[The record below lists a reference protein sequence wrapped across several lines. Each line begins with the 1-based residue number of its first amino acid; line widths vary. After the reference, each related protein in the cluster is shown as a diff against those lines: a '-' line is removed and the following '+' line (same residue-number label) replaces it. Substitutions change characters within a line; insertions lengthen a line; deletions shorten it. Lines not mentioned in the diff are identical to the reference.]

1 MARCTLDDLVPS
13 LRCNRIFLE
22 PFNGSYSEYQVK
34 IDASVYD
41 TVEDERG
48 IANYLLT
55 DTFKENILVLGVFSR
70 DKSVKE
76 FVDFLKINFP
86 APIQSYLFNI
96 TMVIA
101 AFEGSTVEHV
111 YETQQSNYSLFGISS
126 IFRTNSFRNTFRRL
140 FEKVKNSNFDIK
152 IINFAHYTNELIE
165 NFGSIKLD
173 PEGDMI
179 YDLKIPKEDLSFTN
193 NVSVEDC
200 YFHCIS
206 YFNTSEATGLDIP
219 IDLETISYFYN
230 AIDECHILQSKKPAS
245 PNVQDFRLSERIGE
259 IIRPDRISD
268 YDNVIDEVSLISD
281 SDNVHNSSI
290 MSELYS
296 SYVSMKSGDKP
307 YTYNIFYL
315 NVYEM
320 CRRNSKLSFMYDNIN
335 VSTNQLEI
343 LNISVVRNRIDSPS
357 TERHIIPSYNII
369 ESQGKISQNIRQYS
383 FRDISFSDL
392 TYGKYRYTVEFEF
405 IDPIYKILEQA
416 IKVTKQFSS
425 RLFSA
430 INYIHNN
437 PQSYNELRDELSQ
450 VAQADIRAILGTPQ
464 EMFIF
469 SLGYGILFKMLT
481 GVNFND
487 IQSEMAS
494 FLTGGVERRLLEN
507 MHRVVQDTISS
518 ANNFI
523 EVDSINNSS
532 SNAGSSTSKVVNCSR
547 VWNTVVDATVFDKG
561 MVSLIPRNTTSLTEG
576 EFEDRMGYELEKHGY
591 QLGSAEDVKNLGFVT
606 PSSIDD
612 SIIFSDDS
620 REAFLRL
627 FSNIFG
633 KTGTSRKEEELSLS
647 LLNSNP
653 DGYVKTVSEIKGNSG
668 IFESFLS
675 TLGGTITNE
684 TLADINTQADIGR
697 INNFSIG
704 IDNGENISKSQKS
717 GFGTLTR
724 VSDEDAIDLE
734 DQRAQ
739 IKQNLLIEKSKTE
752 DITMRMLVDMQG
764 YGLLDR
770 KEYVQGDKKDRR
782 FDYNFNFISNASG
795 KPYPSLFHRTEKYFR
810 LSENG
815 SGDAS
820 LMAISRFIMDN
831 TYMIFYLKGF
841 DENMNPQWSQL
852 VDFESVKQLV
862 GGSNYTSNS
871 VLCKFKRYQDSKM
884 QIGQGSTSDREIMS
898 RYFYLN
904 VN

>member
-1 MARCTLDDLVPS
+1 MA
-13 LRCNRIFLE
+13 N
-22 PFNGSYSEYQVK
+22 
-34 IDASVYD
+34 
-41 TVEDERG
+41 
-48 IANYLLT
+48 
-55 DTFKENILVLGVFSR
+55 
-70 DKSVKE
+70 
-76 FVDFLKINFP
+76 
-86 APIQSYLFNI
+86 
-96 TMVIA
+96 
-101 AFEGSTVEHV
+101 
-111 YETQQSNYSLFGISS
+111 
-126 IFRTNSFRNTFRRL
+126 
-140 FEKVKNSNFDIK
+140 
-152 IINFAHYTNELIE
+152 
-165 NFGSIKLD
+165 
-173 PEGDMI
+173 
-179 YDLKIPKEDLSFTN
+179 
-193 NVSVEDC
+193 
-200 YFHCIS
+200 
-206 YFNTSEATGLDIP
+206 
-219 IDLETISYFYN
+219 
-230 AIDECHILQSKKPAS
+230 
-245 PNVQDFRLSERIGE
+245 
-259 IIRPDRISD
+259 
-268 YDNVIDEVSLISD
+268 
-281 SDNVHNSSI
+281 
-290 MSELYS
+290 
-296 SYVSMKSGDKP
+296 
-307 YTYNIFYL
+307 
-315 NVYEM
+315 
-320 CRRNSKLSFMYDNIN
+320 
-335 VSTNQLEI
+335 
-343 LNISVVRNRIDSPS
+343 
-357 TERHIIPSYNII
+357 
-369 ESQGKISQNIRQYS
+369 
-383 FRDISFSDL
+383 
-392 TYGKYRYTVEFEF
+392 
-405 IDPIYKILEQA
+405 
-416 IKVTKQFSS
+416 
-425 RLFSA
+425 
-430 INYIHNN
+430 
-437 PQSYNELRDELSQ
+437 
-450 VAQADIRAILGTPQ
+450 
-464 EMFIF
+464 
-469 SLGYGILFKMLT
+469 
-481 GVNFND
+481 
-487 IQSEMAS
+487 
-494 FLTGGVERRLLEN
+494 FLTGGIERRLLEN
-507 MHRVVQDTISS
+507 MYRVVQDTISS